1 MERLGEIK
9 RNNQGSLMKIIEYNS
24 YADITVQF
32 LDYPY
37 ICHSRYGE
45 FKNGMIKNIYY
56 PSLYGVA
63 CVGNAITWKNGKHLQ
78 SYIIWQGMIRRCYDE
93 NFQKKHPTYKNCTVD
108 KKWLCYENFQK
119 WYDYNYYEVKNKQDK
134 MCLDKDIFYKNNTIY
149 SPNTCCFVPNSIN
162 ALFKNQCHNNHDIS
176 HRKYGYSIY
185 CGRKDKT
192 KKYIG
197 FTTNK
202 DEAIKL
208 SNQARTEHLHEI
220 VSQYEN
226 QLPYYLYRY
235 LIEYTYEDSYNE

>member
-63 CVGNAITWKNGKHLQ
+63 CVGNVTTWKNGKHLQ
-78 SYIIWQGMIRRCYDE
+78 SYVIWQGMIRRCYDE
-93 NFQKKHPTYKNCTVD
+93 KFKKKHPTYENCTVCNE
-108 KKWLCYENFQK
+108 WLCYENFQH
-119 WYDYNYYEVKNKQDK
+119 WYDMNYYEVSNKKDK

-149 SPNTCCFVPNSIN
+149 HPNTCCFVPNSIN
-162 ALFKNQCHNNHDIS
+162 VLFKPNTHHNINSRED
-176 HRKYGYSIY
+176 GYSIY
-185 CGRKDKT
+185 CGRTTGKH
-192 KKYIG
+192 YIG
-197 FTTNK
+197 HTMSK
-202 DEAIKL
+202 EKAVKL
-208 SNQARTEHLHEI
+208 SNKARTEYLHEI

-226 QLPYYLYRY
+226 QLPYYLYKY

>member
-45 FKNGMIKNIYY
+45 FKNGVIKNIYY

-63 CVGNAITWKNGKHLQ
+63 CVGNATTWENGKHLQ
-78 SYIIWQGMIRRCYDE
+78 SYVIWQGMIRRCYDE
-93 NFQKKHPTYKNCTVD
+93 KFKKKHPTYENCTVD
-108 KKWLCYENFQK
+108 KRWLCYENFQK

-149 SPNTCCFVPNSIN
+149 SQNTCCFVPNSIN
-162 ALFKNQCHNNHDIS
+162 VLFKHNTNHNII
-176 HRKYGYSIY
+176 HRKDGYSIY
-185 CGRKDKT
+185 CGRTTGKH
-192 KKYIG
+192 YIG
-197 FTTNK
+197 HTMDK

-208 SNQARTEHLHEI
+208 SNQARTEYLHEI

-226 QLPYYLYRY
+226 QLPYYLYKY